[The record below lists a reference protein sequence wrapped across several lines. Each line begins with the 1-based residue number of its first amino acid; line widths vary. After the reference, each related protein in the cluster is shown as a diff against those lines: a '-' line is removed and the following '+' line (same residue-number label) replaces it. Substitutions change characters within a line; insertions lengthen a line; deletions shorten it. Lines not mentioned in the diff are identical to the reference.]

1 MSKNTFIPTTKGL
14 VSAHKSQDF
23 TSDQKAQARTN
34 IAAAASTHTH
44 SADDIVSGALAKA
57 RQHAQTAYYDQAG
70 TWAQTQ
76 TFNGSATPAMLDAG
90 NASWFSDG
98 ATAKSVNNGRE
109 FLRLAFD
116 SGIRGIGRD
125 GANHHLLRVANVPG
139 IDGDGTYDF
148 AILGGS
154 TLDFVSVPTDLDL
167 VGNDIVDMVNIGN
180 TLGSYSPRLI
190 QGSTDS
196 ALTVGIATTLPGG
209 ALADRLV
216 FSNNATVA
224 TATWSNTNVVM
235 GNTLT
240 VSNTLTVN
248 ESISCRYGISIKE
261 LATGNASWLLYR
273 GDGGPTQALYL
284 QDSANSRSH
293 MYFTPAATDANAS
306 THILSKLFVTQVADF
321 GKGINATGPYPHGS
335 FGVPGVISYEY
346 PYTRNF
352 AGDGSGYTWAVSK
365 RSGGV
370 TTDLFTIYDAS
381 GAVNIKGNDIH
392 LEGSAGGW
400 GSQYAFRGSSGTN
413 RGGFGAVG
421 TSDTLDYY
429 WIGPSYSLPHVKIN
443 SSGTITKYTTTGF
456 DGTYDSLIRYQ
467 ALADIASPNKAHEID
482 GTIISSTAS
491 LNVVRIRP
499 YSGGG
504 SGAPVTAAIFRG
516 DQSSEFMGNATFNG
530 NVTATGTGNH
540 QFGTGTAYSILANG
554 AIINYIG
561 NGGRFSIAE
570 QWWMYKNDGDS
581 NLYFRDMV
589 NARMHAAF
597 QIGSSSATANSYLYS
612 NLNVEGNV
620 GIGVSPTAQLDMSGG
635 YLRIRGGSGGGTVPT
650 NSKGLELTFD
660 STTNIGYVFAVS
672 RDGAGAYPLSLGP
685 TANPLYI
692 AAAGDVTV
700 NGPVTS
706 TFSSSTSDLST
717 LDLSAGQTRLHKNTT
732 TGEIRNWVNDGGVM
746 KKSHV
751 YN

>member
-190 QGSTDS
+190 QGSTDP

-216 FSNNATVA
+216 FSNNATIA

-273 GDGGPTQALYL
+273 IDGGPTQPLYL
-284 QDSANSRSH
+284 RDMANSRTHAS
-293 MYFTPAATDANAS
+293 FTPAATSGNAITELFS
-306 THILSKLFVTQVADF
+306 TLFVNSNITCGLASEGRVVL
-321 GKGINATGPYPHGS
+321 
-335 FGVPGVISYEY
+335 VPGGGSAIGYVAFVKPNGTRQGYIGSDSGNNISFTNEVGGKFVFGSEVNAESCVASNGYFKSQESGVDKWIYY
-346 PYTRNF
+346 PV
-352 AGDGSGYTWAVSK
+352 SGTYYL
-365 RSGGV
+365 R
-370 TTDLFTIYDAS
+370 D
-381 GAVNIKGNDIH
+381 AVNSRSHAIYFPGANSNAA
-392 LEGSAGGW
+392 LT
-400 GSQYAFRGSSGTN
+400 QFSSRLLVESNAEFSSVAKLGD
-413 RGGFGAVG
+413 FAVG
-421 TSDTLDYY
+421 TL
-429 WIGPSYSLPHVKIN
+429 PSASAFAGYEANVTD
-443 SSGTITKYTTTGF
+443 SSVTTFG
-456 DGTYDSLIRYQ
+456 SIV
-467 ALADIASPNKAHEID
+467 A
-482 GTIISSTAS
+482 
-491 LNVVRIRP
+491 
-499 YSGGG
+499 GGG
-504 SGAPVTAAIFRG
+504 SSRVK
-516 DQSSEFMGNATFNG
+516 
-530 NVTATGTGNH
+530 V
-540 QFGTGTAYSILANG
+540 
-554 AIINYIG
+554 
-561 NGGRFSIAE
+561 
-570 QWWMYKNDGDS
+570 
-581 NLYFRDMV
+581 
-589 NARMHAAF
+589 
-597 QIGSSSATANSYLYS
+597 YS
-612 NLNVEGNV
+612 N
-620 GIGVSPTAQLDMSGG
+620 
-635 YLRIRGGSGGGTVPT
+635 GTNWTVQ
-650 NSKGLELTFD
+650 
-660 STTNIGYVFAVS
+660 
-672 RDGAGAYPLSLGP
+672 
-685 TANPLYI
+685 
-692 AAAGDVTV
+692 AA
-700 NGPVTS
+700 
-706 TFSSSTSDLST
+706 
-717 LDLSAGQTRLHKNTT
+717 
-732 TGEIRNWVNDGGVM
+732 
-746 KKSHV
+746 
-751 YN
+751 